1 VVGQHPAKKRVKTN
15 EREGKHPRPSTL
27 ATLSILFDMAGG
39 SVDLQKMLEA
49 TLDETLNVVGG
60 ELAQV
65 LALDS
70 GTGDLK
76 VLAHQGAAGSL
87 DAASEVSLGRALA
100 HAVMDEGRPVV
111 VENLHSDPRLKQ
123 LVAQHRAVHGYVGIP
138 LIAGGSSVGAL
149 NVISSEA
156 LRLGSGDV
164 ELLSLLGSISG
175 MAVENKR
182 LRDELASS
190 RMRLKERVK
199 EISALYE
206 VSRQALTAT
215 DLEAFLIF
223 VARRLPA
230 AMRHEHA
237 SAVIWCF
244 LGGKNYLAWSE
255 NLDRPRAERL
265 RLAVK
270 RGRLGE
276 RIAAGQAA
284 VEYDATEGNH
294 PEAGLGVRSMIA
306 VPVMVDGGMAGSVCV
321 CYPNDT
327 WHYMEEEKQLLLG
340 VSEQIAQ
347 FVARDRIARESRQ
360 RAQEISSLF
369 EVSKALASV
378 VELEE
383 LLPVIGDTLRETL
396 RPAEAGVLL
405 LFDEGTG
412 MLTVQSAFGYD
423 MKDLRK
429 ISLQVGESIS
439 GKVFELGMPNVWA
452 TPEEA
457 ARGMAN
463 MSEHNRT
470 FFGYASGGV
479 DHPQSAIGVPL
490 IYREGKIGVVT
501 LETLRSKNGLSVSD
515 LPFLQALAE
524 LIVIN
529 VDKIWLLNKTEQTKA
544 VEEANR
550 LKSELIAALA
560 HDMRTPL
567 ASIKG
572 YASAMLLDDVEWDDE
587 ATVEHLRIIDEEAN
601 ELQTMIQDLLE
612 SSIIDAGLLQIEKE
626 PILMP
631 RLVEQIVGEM
641 TRRTAKHRFVTSFG
655 RDFPIVQADP
665 RRITQVLR
673 NLLDN
678 AVRYSPD
685 GGLVVVRG
693 QAADEE
699 VIVSVAD
706 EGIGIAPEHLNRL
719 FEKFFRVKL
728 PSGYKVR
735 GLGLGLPVSRTIVER
750 HGGRIWAESEI
761 GKGTTIFFS
770 LPMDV
775 EATPTEED

>member
-1 VVGQHPAKKRVKTN
+1 VVGQHPAKKQVKTN

-27 ATLSILFDMAGG
+27 ATLGVLCEKVGRSA
-39 SVDLQKMLEA
+39 DLQGLLEA
-49 TLDETLNVVGG
+49 ALDEALGAVGG

-65 LALDS
+65 LAPDS
-70 GTGDLK
+70 STGDLE
-76 VLAHQGAAGSL
+76 VLVRRGAIGSL

-100 HAVMDEGRPVV
+100 QTVMDEVQPLV

-123 LVAQHRAVHGYVGIP
+123 LVAQHRTVHSYVGIP
-138 LIAGGSSVGAL
+138 LRAGGSSVGAL
-149 NVISSEA
+149 NVISSEP

-164 ELLSLLGSISG
+164 ELLSLLGGISG
-175 MAVENKR
+175 IAIENWG

-199 EISALYE
+199 EISALYD

-244 LGGKNYLAWSE
+244 LGSKDYLAWSE
-255 NLDRPRAERL
+255 NVDRPRAERL
-265 RLAVK
+265 RLAVE
-270 RGRLGE
+270 RGTLGE
-276 RIAAGQAA
+276 RIAAGEAA
-284 VEYDATEGNH
+284 VEYDTTEAN
-294 PEAGLGVRSMIA
+294 PLEAGLGVRSMIA
-306 VPVMVDGGMAGSVCV
+306 VPVMVSAGVMGSVCV

-327 WHYMEEEKQLLLG
+327 WRYMEEEKQLLLG

-347 FVARDRIARESRQ
+347 FVARDGIARESRQ
-360 RAQEISSLF
+360 RAQEVSSLF

-378 VELEE
+378 VELED

-423 MKDLRK
+423 MNPLRK

-439 GKVFELGMPNVWA
+439 GKVFELGTPNVWA
-452 TPEEA
+452 TPAEA
-457 ARGMAN
+457 ATGMAN

-470 FFGYASGGV
+470 FFRRASGGV
-479 DHPQSAIGVPL
+479 DHPHSAIGVPL

-501 LETLRSKNGLSVSD
+501 LETLRGKNGLSVSD

-612 SSIIDAGLLQIEKE
+612 SSIIDAGLLQIERE

-641 TRRTAKHRFVTSFG
+641 TRRTAKHRFVTGFG
-655 RDFPIVQADP
+655 TDFPIVQADP

-693 QAADEE
+693 QVADEE

-706 EGIGIAPEHLNRL
+706 EGIGLAPEHLNRL
-719 FEKFFRVKL
+719 FEKFFRLKSPL
-728 PSGYKVR
+728 GHQVR
-735 GLGLGLPVSRTIVER
+735 GSGLGLPVSRTIVEN
-750 HGGRIWAESEI
+750 HGGRIWAESEL
-761 GKGTTIFFS
+761 GKGTTIYFS
-770 LPMDV
+770 LPRNGAAAGV
-775 EATPTEED
+775 GQE